1 MNKKTYHIEKT
12 EAGLTIQQYLK
23 QIAGFSNAQ
32 IRSMKFTENG
42 ICVGG
47 QRARV
52 TARLAEGD
60 VLEVLLETKNSNSA
74 HLLSFEQM
82 PDILYE
88 DADVI
93 AVNKPA
99 GMAVHPSH
107 GHYQDTL
114 SNQLAYYFRKN
125 NQQVEVHS
133 IGRLDLETSGIVL
146 FAKHRAA
153 AARLSKQR
161 ENGKFQKT
169 YLAISSGIFAEK
181 SGTLNGAIAPLPGSL
196 MKMCVSKEGK
206 PAVTHYQVQK
216 QYAEAALVQLN
227 LETGRTHQIRVH
239 MADAG
244 HPLLGDRLYFAEADG
259 KKDAGSKP
267 EWLIT
272 RAALHAS
279 KICFYQPFEGNQ
291 ILVEA
296 PVPEDMNA
304 CLNQAEQ
311 ILV

>member
-1 MNKKTYHIEKT
+1 MNKKTYLIEKA
-12 EAGLTIQQYLK
+12 EKGLTIQQYLK

-42 ICVGG
+42 ICLGG
-47 QRARV
+47 QRVRV
-52 TARLAEGD
+52 TTRLSEGD
-60 VLEVLLETKNSNSA
+60 VLEILLETKSSSSA

-114 SNQLAYYFRKN
+114 ANQLAYYFRKN
-125 NQQVEVHS
+125 TQQVEIHS

-146 FAKHRAA
+146 FARHRAA
-153 AARLSKQR
+153 AARLSRQR
-161 ENGKFQKT
+161 EDGRLQKT
-169 YLAISSGIFAEK
+169 YLAICSGIFAEK
-181 SGTLNGAIAPLPGSL
+181 NGTLNGAIAPLPGSL
-196 MKMCVSKEGK
+196 MKMCVSKDGK

-216 QYAEAALVQLN
+216 QYMEAALVRLT

-239 MADAG
+239 MAYIK
-244 HPLLGDRLYFAEADG
+244 HPLVGDPVYG
-259 KKDAGSKP
+259 PKKQNLTQEGQM
-267 EWLIT
+267 
-272 RAALHAS
+272 LHAGVLG
-279 KICFYQPFEGNQ
+279 FVHPRTGDYMEFTAPLPAYFEE
-291 ILVEA
+291 ILQKLRHGGVRG
-296 PVPEDMNA
+296 D
-304 CLNQAEQ
+304 
-311 ILV
+311 

>member
-1 MNKKTYHIEKT
+1 MNKKTYLIEKA
-12 EAGLTIQQYLK
+12 EKGLTIQQYLK

-42 ICVGG
+42 ICLGG
-47 QRARV
+47 QRVRV
-52 TARLAEGD
+52 TTRLSEGD
-60 VLEVLLETKNSNSA
+60 VLEVLLETKSSSSA

-114 SNQLAYYFRKN
+114 ANQLAYYFRKN
-125 NQQVEVHS
+125 TQQVEIHS

-146 FAKHRAA
+146 FARHRAA
-153 AARLSKQR
+153 AARLSRQR
-161 ENGKFQKT
+161 EDGRLQKT
-169 YLAISSGIFAEK
+169 YLAICSGIFAEK
-181 SGTLNGAIAPLPGSL
+181 NGTLNGAIAPLPGSL
-196 MKMCVSKEGK
+196 MKMCVSKDGK

-216 QYAEAALVQLN
+216 QYMEAALVRLT

-244 HPLLGDRLYFAEADG
+244 HPLIGDLLYFADTDQKADV
-259 KKDAGSKP
+259 DAENCFAGIK
-267 EWLIT
+267 

-279 KICFYQPFEGNQ
+279 RICFYQPFEGKR
-291 ILVEA
+291 ITVEA
-296 PVPEDMNA
+296 PFPEDMKK
-304 CLNQAEQ
+304 CLFRDE
-311 ILV
+311 

>member
-1 MNKKTYHIEKT
+1 MNKKTYLIEKA
-12 EAGLTIQQYLK
+12 EKGLTIQQYLK

-42 ICVGG
+42 ICLGG

-52 TARLAEGD
+52 TTRLSEGD
-60 VLEVLLETKNSNSA
+60 VLEVLLETKNSSSA

-114 SNQLAYYFRKN
+114 ANQLAYYFRKN
-125 NQQVEVHS
+125 TQQVEIHS

-153 AARLSKQR
+153 AARLSRQR
-161 ENGKFQKT
+161 EDGRLQKT
-169 YLAISSGIFAEK
+169 YLAICSGIFAEK
-181 SGTLNGAIAPLPGSL
+181 NGTLNGAIAPLPGSL
-196 MKMCVSKEGK
+196 MKMCVSKDGK

-216 QYAEAALVQLN
+216 QYMEAALVQLTPGN
-227 LETGRTHQIRVH
+227 RTNTPDSRTYGRCRASADWRSAVFCGYRSKSRCGCRELLYRHQTGSTSCIQDLFLSAI
-239 MADAG
+239 
-244 HPLLGDRLYFAEADG
+244 
-259 KKDAGSKP
+259 
-267 EWLIT
+267 
-272 RAALHAS
+272 
-279 KICFYQPFEGNQ
+279 
-291 ILVEA
+291 
-296 PVPEDMNA
+296 
-304 CLNQAEQ
+304 
-311 ILV
+311 

>member
-1 MNKKTYHIEKT
+1 MNKKTYLIEKA
-12 EAGLTIQQYLK
+12 EKGLTIQQYLK

-42 ICVGG
+42 ICLGG

-52 TARLAEGD
+52 TTRLSEGD
-60 VLEVLLETKNSNSA
+60 VLEVLLETKNSSSA

-99 GMAVHPSH
+99 GIAVHPSH

-114 SNQLAYYFRKN
+114 ANQLAYYFRKN
-125 NQQVEVHS
+125 TQQVEIHS

-153 AARLSKQR
+153 AARLSRQR
-161 ENGKFQKT
+161 EDGRLQKT
-169 YLAISSGIFAEK
+169 YLAICSGIFAEK
-181 SGTLNGAIAPLPGSL
+181 NGTLNGAIAPLPGSL
-196 MKMCVSKEGK
+196 MKMCVSKDGK

-216 QYAEAALVQLN
+216 QYMEAALVRLT

-239 MADAG
+239 MAYIG
-244 HPLLGDRLYFAEADG
+244 HPVAGDDVYG
-259 KKDAGSKP
+259 PKKV
-267 EWLIT
+267 IT
-272 RAALHAS
+272 ELCGQCLHAG
-279 KICFYQPFEGNQ
+279 KIGFIHPRTNEYMEFTSP
-291 ILVEA
+291 L
-296 PVPEDMNA
+296 PEYFTHF
-304 CLNQAEQ
+304 LNK
-311 ILV
+311 LKPL

>member
-1 MNKKTYHIEKT
+1 MNKKTYLIEKA
-12 EAGLTIQQYLK
+12 EKGLTIQQYLK

-42 ICVGG
+42 ICLGG

-52 TARLAEGD
+52 TTRLSEGD
-60 VLEVLLETKNSNSA
+60 VLEVLLETKNSSSA

-114 SNQLAYYFRKN
+114 ANQLAYYFRKN
-125 NQQVEVHS
+125 TQQVEIHS

-153 AARLSKQR
+153 AARLSRQR
-161 ENGKFQKT
+161 EDGRLQKT
-169 YLAISSGIFAEK
+169 YLAICSGIFAEK
-181 SGTLNGAIAPLPGSL
+181 NGTLNGAIAPLPGSL
-196 MKMCVSKEGK
+196 MKMCVSKDGK
-206 PAVTHYQVQK
+206 TAVTHYQVQNWCSLPWK
-216 QYAEAALVQLN
+216 PDEHTRFAYIWQMQ
-227 LETGRTHQIRVH
+227 GIR
-239 MADAG
+239 
-244 HPLLGDRLYFAEADG
+244 
-259 KKDAGSKP
+259 
-267 EWLIT
+267 
-272 RAALHAS
+272 
-279 KICFYQPFEGNQ
+279 
-291 ILVEA
+291 
-296 PVPEDMNA
+296 
-304 CLNQAEQ
+304 
-311 ILV
+311 